1 MQQKTI
7 SRNELLQQLIDSQ
20 HNGLIK
26 IVTGLRRSGKSYL
39 LFRLFYDY
47 LCTKGVPQDHFV
59 LVNLEDKRNE
69 ALRDANTLLQYIDD
83 HLIDSGQYYV
93 FLDEI
98 QKVAGFEDVLNSYLN
113 KSNVEVYVTGSNSK
127 FLSTDIITT
136 FRGRSW
142 EIRVHPLSFQET
154 MAVHPDAPKAEVFQ
168 EYMMYGGL
176 PQVVLFDTTDRKE
189 QYLWELFETTY
200 LRDIKERYGIRDDGD
215 LAELVDIL
223 ASTIGSLTNPTTIQ
237 RTFQSVKKS
246 TIAVQT
252 IQRFIGF
259 LQDAFMLERAVRYDV
274 KGRRYIDTPSKYYF
288 EDVGLRNARLNFRQI
303 DYGHLMENVL
313 YNDLRRRGY
322 NVDVGQITCFSRANV
337 HQKIERQQLEVDF
350 VCNRASKRVY
360 IQSVYNIPSTL
371 KELQETRSLMQ
382 IDDSFEKI
390 LVLGNYSPTYQNDEG
405 IKVISIF
412 DFLLSD

>member
-26 IVTGLRRSGKSYL
+26 VVTGLRRSGKSYL

-47 LCTKGVPQDHFV
+47 LCTQGVPQDHFV

-142 EIRVHPLSFQET
+142 EIRVHPLSFKET
-154 MAVHPDAPKAEVFQ
+154 MVVHPDAPKAEVFQ

-189 QYLWELFETTY
+189 QYLRELFETTY

-223 ASTIGSLTNPTTIQ
+223 ASTIGSLTSLTTIQ
-237 RTFQSVKKS
+237 NTFQSVKKC
-246 TIAVQT
+246 TISHHT
-252 IQRFIGF
+252 IQRYVNA

-303 DYGHLMENVL
+303 DYGYLMENVL

-322 NVDVGQITCFSRANV
+322 NVDVGQVTYNGKDVQGKSI
-337 HQKIERQQLEVDF
+337 RQQLEVDF